1 VLVVVEA
8 EHLCM
13 SMRGVKKPGT
23 QTVTSAV
30 RGLFRTDQ
38 ATRAEAMQFVHGR

>member
-1 VLVVVEA
+1 VVVEA

-23 QTVTSAV
+23 LTVTSSV
-30 RGLFRTDQ
+30 RGLFRRDP

>member
-1 VLVVVEA
+1 MIEA

-23 QTVTSAV
+23 KTSTYAA
-30 RGLFRTDQ
+30 RGIFEGNAAAQQMFMSLL
-38 ATRAEAMQFVHGR
+38 